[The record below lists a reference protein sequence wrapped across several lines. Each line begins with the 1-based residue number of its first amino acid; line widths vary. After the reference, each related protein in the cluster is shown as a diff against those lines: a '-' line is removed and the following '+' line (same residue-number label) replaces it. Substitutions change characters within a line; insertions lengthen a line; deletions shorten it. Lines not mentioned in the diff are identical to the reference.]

1 MTKIN
6 EDSLV
11 DIIFTLRWKSDVG
24 HHTDCYQAK
33 NVNIWR
39 DYFPPGMLNNI
50 LGKETGE
57 RADMPL
63 TGKDFVP
70 EYDADK
76 LLNVKRSQFQR
87 GPEPQHL
94 MQPMFGRFYPKGWL
108 KNVSGIFTENIQ
120 PFRCVGVN
128 NGNMAVDLNHPMA
141 GKNLKL
147 SCLIGRVEQKTV
159 ERGGTSIDWIETLT
173 DGPGMQ
179 ARWQSKA
186 TDYFTMDAFDRKDER
201 PDDKFYEEPR
211 FIQHIDDT
219 AIEMVRNT
227 YGRFL
232 TSGMRVLDLMSSWQ
246 SHVPPNIQLERL
258 DGLGLNSEELKR
270 NRQLSKHV
278 VQDLNRNK
286 TLPYESNVF
295 DVVLNT
301 VSVEYLT
308 DPIAIFREVAR
319 VLRPGGQ
326 FVVTFSN
333 RWFPPKAIKVWEE
346 LHDFERM
353 GLVSEYFMRSGGF
366 TDMNTYSIRG
376 LPRPHDD
383 KYFPE
388 FRYSDPIF
396 AVWGQKG

>member
-6 EDSLV
+6 RDSLV
-11 DIIFTLRWKSDVG
+11 DMIFTLRWKSDVS

-39 DYFPPGMLNNI
+39 DYFPPGVLNNI

-57 RADMPL
+57 RVDLPL
-63 TGKDFVP
+63 NGKDFVP

-76 LLNVKRSQFQR
+76 LLNVRRSQFQR
-87 GPEPQHL
+87 GSERQHL
-94 MQPMFGRFYPKGWL
+94 MQPVFGRFYPKGWL

-128 NGNMAVDLNHPMA
+128 NGSMAVDLNHPMA

-179 ARWQSKA
+179 ARWKSKA
-186 TDYFTMDAFDRKDER
+186 TDYFTLDAFDRKDER
-201 PDDKFYEEPR
+201 PDDRFYEKPR
-211 FIQHIDDT
+211 LIQHIDDT

-232 TSGMRVLDLMSSWQ
+232 NRGMRVLDLMSSWQ
-246 SHVPPNIQLERL
+246 SHIPPNIQLERL

-270 NRQLSKHV
+270 NRQLSDYV

-286 TLPYESNVF
+286 TLPYENNAF

-301 VSVEYLT
+301 MSVEYLT

-333 RWFPPKAIKVWEE
+333 RWFPPKAIRVWEE

-366 TDMNTYSIRG
+366 TDINTYSIRG

-388 FRYSDPIF
+388 FRYSDPIY